1 MTRQHL
7 LPSNLRKM
15 PKAASEALDRD
26 DELAPPIE
34 TARGIKYQRPLIENY
49 APWVL
54 DEYGLGG
61 IQRFFDTI
69 EEAIDAG
76 IPWQRK
82 LGTVGALSTSF
93 AWIGYDD
100 ITVWHQWRNRRKWN
114 RYQIEMGTVPDVELP
129 LLLNAEFL
137 ADLSDPARS
146 VFFRGFE
153 GYDVRALVW
162 SGKRWGNAIW
172 GDASGVRIADGT
184 VKWSHG
190 LDHTGTIAIGK
201 DARDDLGISQ
211 EVGPALIWG
220 EFPWSAPGVSWEG
233 IADVRQF
240 LSFMLRQ
247 MPVYVCFLEGDDI
260 IGFRKPFAV
269 RDITDHEDGGTVFSI
284 EVECR
289 TAFGDGVGRTAT
301 EIALAF
307 DCRPADPDKPG
318 KQWLTEDEADFEW
331 AKFVRGFPIDTAM
344 RQTVRHHVTARFD
357 VETALLAVDDLGE
370 EEGIAFNF
378 LDNTYA
384 LHQVPIMSD
393 LLLGSELHGIAFD
406 FVDRYGSPNYTIATT
421 DLVVL
426 QLGDEPNG
434 IVFDFTGFDTA
445 ITYSTATTLTA
456 ELLVGDDVA
465 VAFDFSGFDA
475 PTYATGQEE

>member
-114 RYQIEMGTVPDVELP
+114 RYQIETGMVPDVELP
-129 LLLNAEFL
+129 LLLDAEYL

-146 VFFRGFE
+146 IFFRGFE
-153 GYDVRALVW
+153 GYDVRALTW
-162 SGKRWGNAIW
+162 SGKRWSNAIW
-172 GDASGVRIADGT
+172 GDASGVRVDGGT

-190 LDHTGTIAIGK
+190 EDDTGAIVAG
-201 DARDDLGISQ
+201 APERAALGIDY
-211 EVGPALIWG
+211 EEG
-220 EFPWSAPGVSWEG
+220 ELLSWVEIPWTAPGVTWEG
-233 IADVRQF
+233 ISDLPSF
-240 LSFMLRQ
+240 KSFMLRRL
-247 MPVYVCFLEGDDI
+247 PVYVGFYDADGEA
-260 IGFRKPFAV
+260 IGFRRPIAV
-269 RDITDHEDGGTVFSI
+269 RDVTADHTPAEGNIVI

-289 TAFGDGVGRTAT
+289 TGFGDGEGQTPAT
-301 EIALAF
+301 CSLVFRAT
-307 DCRPADPDKPG
+307 PADGGPGQLWLEPD
-318 KQWLTEDEADFEW
+318 QIEFEDGYAEADMTIGSVTLDFT
-331 AKFVRGFPIDTAM
+331 FR
-344 RQTVRHHVTARFD
+344 RTVRQHVT
-357 VETALLAVDDLGE
+357 L
-370 EEGIAFNF
+370 
-378 LDNTYA
+378 
-384 LHQVPIMSD
+384 
-393 LLLGSELHGIAFD
+393 
-406 FVDRYGSPNYTIATT
+406 
-421 DLVVL
+421 
-426 QLGDEPNG
+426 
-434 IVFDFTGFDTA
+434 
-445 ITYSTATTLTA
+445 TL
-456 ELLVGDDVA
+456 EI
-465 VAFDFSGFDA
+465 
-475 PTYATGQEE
+475 